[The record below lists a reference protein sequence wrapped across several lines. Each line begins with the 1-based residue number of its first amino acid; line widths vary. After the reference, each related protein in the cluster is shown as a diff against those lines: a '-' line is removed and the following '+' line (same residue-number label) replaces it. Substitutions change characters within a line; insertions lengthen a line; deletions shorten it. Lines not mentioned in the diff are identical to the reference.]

1 MRLILNQK
9 TEGTTEVNTNIL
21 LTAIFNLSKNQ
32 DRLEFFLRNYRY
44 QIITIKT
51 KPANKAVDLGSF
63 IRMNKTS
70 DGVVKYFEG
79 ESLLSCGFYKAM

>member
-9 TEGTTEVNTNIL
+9 TEGTTEANTNIL

-32 DRLEFFLRNYRY
+32 DRLDFFLRNYRY
-44 QIITIKT
+44 QITMKT
-51 KPANKAVDLGSF
+51 EPANIAVDLGSY

-79 ESLLSCGFYKAM
+79 ESLPSCGLYNL